1 MPPRRTPACTVALC
15 GLRAGLESSDI
26 EQALKE
32 KSLEKLLH
40 ACLINDGIRISEP
53 VKDRDDHDNRRHV
66 VFLNCHSKDAANK
79 ACTALNQIK
88 KFESL
93 GMDKYGYILQAV
105 LKPGIKSVDWKS
117 FSKADRKTVEGK
129 ISRIGNTHCFID
141 DPMRI
146 RVPADAFGGGNDYAL
161 KKVSESTRRTR
172 YPATDGTRLFQ

>member
-1 MPPRRTPACTVALC
+1 MPSRRTAVCTVALC
-15 GLRAGLESSDI
+15 GLRAELAPSEI
-26 EQALKE
+26 EEALNE
-32 KSLEKLLH
+32 KSLDKLLQ
-40 ACLINDGIRISEP
+40 ACLINDGIRISKP
-53 VKDRDDHDNRRHV
+53 VKEKNDPDNRRHV

-79 ACTALNQIK
+79 ACTALNQI

-129 ISRIGNTHCFID
+129 ISRIRNTHCFID

-146 RVPADAFGGGNDYAL
+146 RVPADAFGGGNDYAW
-161 KKVSESTRRTR
+161 KNVSEST
-172 YPATDGTRLFQ
+172 